1 MSITNQ
7 SKPITTL
14 SNSTKVN
21 IGEIWG
27 SDLLQWQNEL
37 RTWAETVSIIDNAT
51 KITSSISN
59 INKPA

>member
-7 SKPITTL
+7 DKPTSSLANSSKI
-14 SNSTKVN
+14 N
-21 IGEIWG
+21 IGETWG

-37 RTWAETVSIIDNAT
+37 RTWAETISIIDNASRT
-51 KITSSISN
+51 TSSISN